1 MRRSQDLGMQVPVIA
16 HGINRFCESLRGYYH
31 VNPDRILDIMNR
43 EQTNIRSPK
52 ISLNYLP
59 LLAESSTVYD

>member
-1 MRRSQDLGMQVPVIA
+1 MRRSQDLGMQVPAIVYVIK
-16 HGINRFCESLRGYYH
+16 RVCDSLRGYYH
-31 VNPDRILDIMNR
+31 ANPDWILDIMNR

>member
-16 HGINRFCESLRGYYH
+16 YGINRVCESLRGYYH
-31 VNPDRILDIMNR
+31 VNPDWILDIMNR

>member
-1 MRRSQDLGMQVPVIA
+1 MRKSQDLGMQVPVI
-16 HGINRFCESLRGYYH
+16 GYVINGVCDSLRGYYH
-31 VNPDRILDIMNR
+31 VNPDWILDIMNR
-43 EQTNIRSPK
+43 EQTNISSPK